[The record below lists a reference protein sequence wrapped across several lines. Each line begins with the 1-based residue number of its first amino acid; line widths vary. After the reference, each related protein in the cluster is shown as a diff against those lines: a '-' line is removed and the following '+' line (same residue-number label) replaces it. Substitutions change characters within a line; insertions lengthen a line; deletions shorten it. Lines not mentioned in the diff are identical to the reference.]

1 MREVFPTRLVGVFVA
16 CVVLVGCQSAALRDS
31 TPSGEA
37 TGQLGSPL
45 VGRSPADIYIEL
57 SGAYLQDN
65 NYTEAFKNAKK
76 AVLVDPK
83 SSNAYLMQA
92 LVYQRL
98 GEDDEA
104 AKSFQRAVKLDPRN
118 PAALNAYGTF
128 LCERKAFDEADG
140 YFRRALANPLY
151 NTPWLAL
158 HNSGWCVEQA
168 GDEEAAERNYRG
180 ALQANPLFAPSLLG
194 MARIS
199 YEQTNYLSA
208 RAYLQRFAEVG
219 QHTPESLWLGV
230 RTENQLGDRDQMAS
244 YGLKL
249 RARFPD
255 SVEASYLQAIE

>member
-1 MREVFPTRLVGVFVA
+1 LSLPARRLLLAVTLPL
-16 CVVLVGCQSAALRDS
+16 VLAGCQQQALRDS
-31 TPSGEA
+31 TAGGEA

-45 VGRSPADIYIEL
+45 VQPSPADVYIDL
-57 SGAYLQDN
+57 SGAYLREK

-76 AVLVDPK
+76 AVLIDPN

-92 LVYQRL
+92 LVYRRL
-98 GEDDEA
+98 GEEGEA
-104 AKSFQRAVKLDPRN
+104 EKSFKRSIRLDPRN

-128 LCERKAFDEADG
+128 LCGRQAYEEADG
-140 YFRRALANPLY
+140 YFRRALNNPLY
-151 NTPWLAL
+151 STPWLAL
-158 HNSGWCVEQA
+158 HNAGSCRERA
-168 GDEEAAERNYRG
+168 GDETAAERDYRQ
-180 ALQANPLFAPSLLG
+180 ALQANPMFAPSLLG
-194 MARIS
+194 MARVS

-208 RAYLQRFAEVG
+208 RAYLQRFSEIA

-255 SVEASYLQAIE
+255 SEQAKYLQSIE